1 MARFDG
7 METQVLGL
15 SVDSTDCLK
24 AWADSLGGIDYP
36 LVSDFFPH
44 GRVAQMYGVFRS
56 EGYSERA
63 LFVIDKHRII
73 QYVDVHDIDEQ
84 PDNEVLFDELARL
97 DPRLAARQATQQVRP
112 AVVAAA
118 SEPEADVVMYC
129 TPWCPACMRA
139 RTFFKEHQISV
150 VEVDITKDRAA
161 AQRVKNWAG
170 GYETTP
176 TFKVKGQVIVDW
188 DPGKMVKILGIV

>member
-1 MARFDG
+1 

-36 LVSDFFPH
+36 LLSDFFPH
-44 GRVAQMYGVFRS
+44 GRVAQMYGVFRN

-63 LFVIDKHRII
+63 LFVIDKQRMIR
-73 QYVDVHDIDEQ
+73 YVDVHDIAEQ
-84 PDNEVLFDELARL
+84 PDNEVLFAEIARL
-97 DPRLAARQATQQVRP
+97 EPRLAAVQAAVAKP
-112 AVVAAA
+112 AVVAVP
-118 SEPEADVVMYC
+118 EPEADVVMYC

-139 RTFFKEHQISV
+139 RAFFKEHHIAY

-161 AQRVKNWAG
+161 AQRVKDWTG
-170 GYETTP
+170 GFETTP
-176 TFKVKGQVIVDW
+176 TFNVKGQVIVDW
-188 DPGKMVKILGIV
+188 DAGKMVKVLGIA

>member
-1 MARFDG
+1 

-36 LVSDFFPH
+36 LLSDFFPH
-44 GRVAQMYGVFRS
+44 GRVAQMYGVFRN

-63 LFVIDKHRII
+63 LFVIDKQRII
-73 QYVDVHDIDEQ
+73 RYVDVHDIAEQ
-84 PDNEVLFDELARL
+84 PDNEVLFAEIARL
-97 DPRLAARQATQQVRP
+97 EPRLAAVQAAVAKP
-112 AVVAAA
+112 AVVAVP
-118 SEPEADVVMYC
+118 EPEADVVMYC

-139 RTFFKEHQISV
+139 RAFFKEQHIAY

-161 AQRVKNWAG
+161 AQRVKDWTG
-170 GYETTP
+170 GFETTP
-176 TFKVKGQVIVDW
+176 TFNVKGQVIVDW
-188 DPGKMVKILGIV
+188 DAGKMVKVLGIA